1 MKIFALLTMFATSIG
16 TLSVEAEDHGEGAPP
31 HWEPVDNARQA
42 LHDELG
48 ELVENG
54 DIDRIHELIG
64 QLEESFHAAVD
75 AEIQHQHEGQERHR
89 AIDEQF
95 HQEHEEANRAA
106 DEAHRAADEARQQKH
121 QEIEERRHQVHQ
133 EADQAADQAHQ
144 DADRVADE
152 AHRAADEARD
162 QKHQEIEERR
172 QQAHEGPQ

>member
-1 MKIFALLTMFATSIG
+1 MKIFALLTVFATSIG

-64 QLEESFHAAVD
+64 QLEESFHAAVN

-106 DEAHRAADEARQQKH
+106 DEAQRAADEALALIH
-121 QEIEERRHQVHQ
+121 I
-133 EADQAADQAHQ
+133 
-144 DADRVADE
+144 
-152 AHRAADEARD
+152 
-162 QKHQEIEERR
+162 
-172 QQAHEGPQ
+172 

>member
-1 MKIFALLTMFATSIG
+1 MKIFALLTVFATSIG

-54 DIDRIHELIG
+54 DLDRIHELIG

-95 HQEHEEANRAA
+95 HQEHEEP
-106 DEAHRAADEARQQKH
+106 
-121 QEIEERRHQVHQ
+121 IEPRMRRTEPLTRHVNISTKNLRNAGIRH
-133 EADQAADQAHQ
+133 
-144 DADRVADE
+144 
-152 AHRAADEARD
+152 
-162 QKHQEIEERR
+162 I
-172 QQAHEGPQ
+172 